1 MFRGERAKGF
11 PGDIQPRALMKL
23 VQISRVTSIEQLRIP
38 PSNRLE
44 TLSGNLKGCWSIR
57 VNRQWRIVFR
67 WDGGNAR
74 EVRITDYH

>member
-1 MFRGERAKGF
+1 
-11 PGDIQPRALMKL
+11 MKL

-44 TLSGNLKGCWSIR
+44 TLSGNLKGCWSMR

-67 WDGGNAR
+67 WEGGNAR
-74 EVRITDYH
+74 EVRMTDYH